1 MRVTS
6 AAKAIYRTIQ
16 GPEAAGNRLS
26 RILKLFVR
34 PTSQNV
40 RTLMLS
46 PLRTFTR
53 AIPLV
58 RSYGVA
64 LHRRTLLTL
73 AIETSCDDTS
83 VAIVEKHKDASAT
96 LHFHKKVTAN
106 TAAYNGIHPVVALE
120 SHQSSLAPLLQEAL
134 THLPPSQVDS
144 DPRRTLYHG
153 TTSRMK
159 PDFISATRGPGMRSN
174 LSVGLDAGK
183 ALAVAWDI
191 PVLGIHHMQAHALTP
206 RLVSALES
214 RPASG
219 PNFPFLSALVSGGHS
234 MLIES
239 TGLTD
244 HRILAT
250 TGDIALG
257 DCLDKAARAIL
268 PPHLVVPPYG
278 RALEQFAFPGGASDY
293 HYTAPAKRDVEL
305 ARRVT
310 KWGWGLGAPL
320 AESKNGSSS
329 RKMVYSFS
337 GLLSSIERFVKYEF
351 DHQTSTISRR
361 LRQPGQLS
369 NDERRDM
376 AREVMRVAFEHL
388 ASRVLLYLSSLP
400 SQEAAKVS
408 SVVVSGGVAANSFLR
423 HVMRSFLDVRGYQ
436 HVELWFPPIELCT
449 DNAAMIGWAGIEM
462 WEAGWRSQ
470 LSVRP
475 IKTWSMDPSADDG
488 GILGVEGWLEL

>member
-1 MRVTS
+1 
-6 AAKAIYRTIQ
+6 
-16 GPEAAGNRLS
+16 
-26 RILKLFVR
+26 
-34 PTSQNV
+34 
-40 RTLMLS
+40 MLS
-46 PLRTFTR
+46 PLRLLTR
-53 AIPLV
+53 SRLSLRPH
-58 RSYGVA
+58 GVT

-96 LHFHKKVTAN
+96 LHFHQKVTAN

-120 SHQSSLAPLLQEAL
+120 SHQSSLAPLIQQAL
-134 THLPPSQVDS
+134 SHLPPAESSS
-144 DPRRTLYHG
+144 DPRRALHHRDTV
-153 TTSRMK
+153 RVK

-183 ALAVAWDI
+183 ALAVAWDV
-191 PVLGIHHMQAHALTP
+191 PVIGVHHMQAHALTP

-214 RPASG
+214 RSVTG

-239 TGLTD
+239 TSLT
-244 HRILAT
+244 HHKILAT

-268 PPHLVVPPYG
+268 PSHLVAPPYG
-278 RALEQFAFPGGASDY
+278 RALEQFAFPAGASDY

-305 ARRVT
+305 ARRIT

-351 DHQTSTISRR
+351 DHQASTISKR
-361 LRQPGQLS
+361 LRQPGHLS
-369 NDERRDM
+369 DDERREM

-388 ASRVLLYLSSLP
+388 ASRVMLHLASLP
-400 SQEAAKVS
+400 PRAAAKVD

-423 HVMRSFLDVRGYQ
+423 HVMRAFLDVRGYD
-436 HVELWFPPIELCT
+436 HLRLCFPPIGLCT

-475 IKTWSMDPSADDG
+475 IKTWSMDPSASDG
-488 GILGVEGWLEL
+488 GILGVEGWLNV

>member
-1 MRVTS
+1 
-6 AAKAIYRTIQ
+6 
-16 GPEAAGNRLS
+16 
-26 RILKLFVR
+26 
-34 PTSQNV
+34 
-40 RTLMLS
+40 MLS
-46 PLRTFTR
+46 PLRATTR
-53 AIPLV
+53 VRLPL
-58 RSYGVA
+58 RHHGVA
-64 LHRRTLLTL
+64 SHCRSLLTL

-134 THLPPSQVDS
+134 NHLPPSQLDS
-144 DPRRTLYHG
+144 GPRRSLHHGNTL
-153 TTSRMK
+153 RIK

-191 PVLGIHHMQAHALTP
+191 PVIGVHHMQAHALTP
-206 RLVSALES
+206 RLVSALNS
-214 RPASG
+214 ASSFG
-219 PNFPFLSALVSGGHS
+219 PTFPFLSALVSGGHS

-239 TGLTD
+239 TGLAD
-244 HRILAT
+244 HKILAT

-268 PPHLVVPPYG
+268 PSHLAVPPYG
-278 RALEQFAFPGGASDY
+278 RALEHFAFPAGASDY
-293 HYTAPAKRDVEL
+293 NYTAPAKRDAEL
-305 ARRVT
+305 ARRIT

-320 AESKNGSSS
+320 AGSKNGSSS
-329 RKMVYSFS
+329 RKMIYSFS
-337 GLLSSIERFVKYEF
+337 GLLSSIERFVRY
-351 DHQTSTISRR
+351 DR

-369 NDERRDM
+369 DDERRDM
-376 AREVMRVAFEHL
+376 AKEVMRVAFEHL
-388 ASRVLLYLSSLP
+388 ASRVLLHLSSLP
-400 SQEAAKVS
+400 PAEAAKVN
-408 SVVVSGGVAANSFLR
+408 SVVVSGGVAANCFLR
-423 HVMRSFLDVRGYQ
+423 HVMRAFLDIRGYS
-436 HVELWFPPIELCT
+436 HVELFFPPVELCT

-475 IKTWSMDPSADDG
+475 IKTWSVDPSASDG
-488 GILGVEGWLEL
+488 GILGAEGWVKV

>member
-1 MRVTS
+1 
-6 AAKAIYRTIQ
+6 
-16 GPEAAGNRLS
+16 
-26 RILKLFVR
+26 
-34 PTSQNV
+34 
-40 RTLMLS
+40 MLS
-46 PLRTFTR
+46 PLRVLTR
-53 AIPLV
+53 TRLPL
-58 RSYGVA
+58 RHYG
-64 LHRRTLLTL
+64 LTPNHRTLLTL

-134 THLPPSQVDS
+134 NHLPPTQPDS
-144 DPRRTLYHG
+144 DPRRSLHHG
-153 TTSRMK
+153 PISRVK

-183 ALAVAWDI
+183 ALAVAWDVSVI
-191 PVLGIHHMQAHALTP
+191 GVHHMQAHALTP

-214 RPASG
+214 RTVTG
-219 PNFPFLSALVSGGHS
+219 PSFPFLSALVSGGHS

-244 HRILAT
+244 HKILAT

-268 PPHLVVPPYG
+268 PAHLALPPYG
-278 RALEQFAFPGGASDY
+278 RALEQYAFPAGASDY
-293 HYTAPAKRDVEL
+293 NYTAPAKRDAEL

-320 AESKNGSSS
+320 AGSKNGSSS

-337 GLLSSIERFVKYEF
+337 GLLSSIERFVKFEY
-351 DHQTSTISRR
+351 DHQNSTISSQ
-361 LRQPGQLS
+361 LRQPGHLS
-369 NDERRDM
+369 DDERRDM
-376 AREVMRVAFEHL
+376 AKEVMRVAFEHL
-388 ASRVLLYLSSLP
+388 ASRILLHLSSLP
-400 SQEAAKVS
+400 PEEAAKVN
-408 SVVVSGGVAANSFLR
+408 SVVVSGGVAANRFLR
-423 HVMRSFLDVRGYQ
+423 HVMRAFLDVRGFN
-436 HVELWFPPIELCT
+436 HVELFFPPVELCT

-475 IKTWSMDPSADDG
+475 IKTWSMDPSASDG
-488 GILGVEGWLEL
+488 GILGVEGWLKV